1 MTAPQQQAWRHKHQQ
16 AWHHKQQTV
25 PRRPLMALQLL
36 VQVQVLAPVAQTFH
50 LLPAR
55 AVFVTSTS
63 LTPPHPTAATLS
75 SRPPPTSPAPLL
87 PLVTKRDLA
96 QETLLT
102 LPSVAAQPW
111 RCWRLQACLLLSTKT
126 VTDDAQHHIIY
137 IHHPRILIYQTCQS
151 QNSSV
156 HNCVH
161 KPNPTP
167 ALLGLVSSSA
177 PHDDDDEAD
186 ASVVVGSAS
195 CGSEVW
201 QC

>member
-1 MTAPQQQAWRHKHQQ
+1 MTAQQQQQQQAWRHK
-16 AWHHKQQTV
+16 QQTV
-25 PRRPLMALQLL
+25 PQRPLLALQLL

-50 LLPAR
+50 PLPAR

-63 LTPPHPTAATLS
+63 LTPPHPAAATLS

-126 VTDDAQHHIIY
+126 VIDEAAAPY
-137 IHHPRILIYQTCQS
+137 IHSSPGDIDLSNMSKLYNVCTQLCTQTKPDTRS
-151 QNSSV
+151 TWIGVIV
-156 HNCVH
+156 H
-161 KPNPTP
+161 TT
-167 ALLGLVSSSA
+167 
-177 PHDDDDEAD
+177 
-186 ASVVVGSAS
+186 
-195 CGSEVW
+195 
-201 QC
+201 